1 MQELRVRFARGAV
14 PRASLCL
21 CVAHMCWMSILRCG
35 MSSSLCQVFQR
46 LLLPVAGGM
55 GFGAMLPSAG
65 SEGAPPLSCI
75 SPPSSLCDKKLL
87 RLRSVPAL
95 GFLFCCLT
103 PRRPELAP
111 PKIPLL
117 GLPPRAMDVR
127 VAQLGALLR
136 APTLRTTCKT
146 SAPARLSGGDVH
158 APLIFSFAFL
168 GGGKKREQFFFLT
181 LSRCNQAG

>member
-87 RLRSVPAL
+87 RLRRCS
-95 GFLFCCLT
+95 C
-103 PRRPELAP
+103 
-111 PKIPLL
+111 
-117 GLPPRAMDVR
+117 
-127 VAQLGALLR
+127 
-136 APTLRTTCKT
+136 
-146 SAPARLSGGDVH
+146 ARLSFLLFDSPTPGARAAENPPAWPAAACDGRTRRSTRSSPARSDAAHDV
-158 APLIFSFAFL
+158 
-168 GGGKKREQFFFLT
+168 
-181 LSRCNQAG
+181 